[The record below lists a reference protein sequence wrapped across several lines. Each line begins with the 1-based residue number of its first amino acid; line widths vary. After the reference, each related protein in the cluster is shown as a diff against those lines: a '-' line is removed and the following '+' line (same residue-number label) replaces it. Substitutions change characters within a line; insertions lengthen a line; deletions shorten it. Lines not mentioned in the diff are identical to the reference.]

1 MRKSRFVYG
10 FWRQTNRHWE
20 IDRQTNHE
28 RTDEQQRC
36 VKPQARYRERRYNI
50 IISTTLAVPWVGLS
64 LPADLKFGVAPP
76 RAGHGPKFKT
86 LLPRSCVPR
95 PIPIKFDRRRPQSQ
109 RLKSFENVDTAR
121 TDVRTDILPV
131 LLRGVYSDTTQLNST
146 SSCRHVHNV
155 NCHLSM
161 NVVTQLTQFAGR
173 DCDVPVT
180 RRIWMRT
187 YAGRCMLQTV
197 TVTSLNAYLFTYLL
211 FCIGSI
217 LVVNGVETSRSI
229 RLATYVF

>member
-131 LLRGVYSDTTQLNST
+131 LLRGVYSDTTQLGVELSWVDKVSIATQLNST
-146 SSCRHVHNV
+146 RRR
-155 NCHLSM
+155 
-161 NVVTQLTQFAGR
+161 VVDTFT
-173 DCDVPVT
+173 T
-180 RRIWMRT
+180 W
-187 YAGRCMLQTV
+187 TV
-197 TVTSLNAYLFTYLL
+197 TYQWT
-211 FCIGSI
+211 
-217 LVVNGVETSRSI
+217 
-229 RLATYVF
+229 